1 LPSVPGG
8 VRPLRLGCPP
18 STPVPIA
25 LAAITPPSI
34 RLSGALADQWVP
46 FLLPIEALDTG
57 REMMARAAADAGRP
71 DTATVTAS
79 VPLAVAADHDQAA
92 RIAARWLVTYA
103 TRMGPVYPRVLQAH
117 GYGSELDV
125 LLAANTDPRNP
136 QLPAAAERLARDV
149 LVFGTYDEAP
159 DLCNAWLEHAD
170 ALSLVAP
177 FGVSADQLLESL
189 TSVSSRGPVDERV

>member
-1 LPSVPGG
+1 
-8 VRPLRLGCPP
+8 
-18 STPVPIA
+18 
-25 LAAITPPSI
+25 
-34 RLSGALADQWVP
+34 
-46 FLLPIEALDTG
+46 
-57 REMMARAAADAGRP
+57 
-71 DTATVTAS
+71 
-79 VPLAVAADHDQAA
+79 
-92 RIAARWLVTYA
+92 
-103 TRMGPVYPRVLQAH
+103 MGPVYPRVLQAH

-149 LVFGTYDEAP
+149 LVFGTYDEVP